1 MVVLPVLV
9 VFIVLNSSGKYTA
22 GLLRTVCLIPS
33 FCYLI
38 ICFSSRSSL
47 LSLFSGLCIVVTVG
61 KFLSPPVRSPF
72 AKLYLSFLS
81 PFTYLL

>member
-9 VFIVLNSSGKYTA
+9 VFIVLNSAGKYTA

-33 FCYLI
+33 PCYLM

-47 LSLFSGLCIVVTVG
+47 LSLFPGLRILVTVG
-61 KFLSPPVRSPF
+61 KFLSPPVWLAF
-72 AKLYLSFLS
+72 AKL
-81 PFTYLL
+81 